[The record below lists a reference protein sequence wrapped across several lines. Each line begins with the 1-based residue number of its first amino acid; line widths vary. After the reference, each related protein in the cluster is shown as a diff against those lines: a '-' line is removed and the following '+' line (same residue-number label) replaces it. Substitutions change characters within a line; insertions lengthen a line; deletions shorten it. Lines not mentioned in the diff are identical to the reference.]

1 MNPGRAAMSR
11 AALGCTALGRAGLGC
26 TAVGR
31 AALGRAA
38 LGFSL
43 AAALAACSAHA
54 SASASGVPA
63 RRYLVCQSLAGICM
77 GVTPKYEPAG
87 LLMSGDGSLYAKDLR
102 WSGWGTATATGRG
115 IAEANNCQP
124 DCAEGTFSAHPVTIV
139 LSRPVRWHRDMV
151 YSRASLSIPS
161 LQDYKTWSAGLIPHP
176 APSVS
181 IPATPAG

>member
-1 MNPGRAAMSR
+1 MKPGRAAMSR
-11 AALGCTALGRAGLGC
+11 AALGR
-26 TAVGR
+26 V
-31 AALGRAA
+31 ALGRAA
-38 LGFSL
+38 LGL
-43 AAALAACSAHA
+43 ALCGPLAACSAHA

-63 RRYLVCQSLAGICM
+63 QRYLVCQSLAGICM
-77 GVTPKYEPAG
+77 GVPPKYEPAG

-102 WSGWGTATATGRG
+102 WSGWGTATATGHG

-139 LSRPVRWHRDMV
+139 LSWPVRWHTDMV

-161 LQDYKTWSAGLIPHP
+161 LHDYKTWSAGLIPHA

-181 IPATPAG
+181 SPAAS